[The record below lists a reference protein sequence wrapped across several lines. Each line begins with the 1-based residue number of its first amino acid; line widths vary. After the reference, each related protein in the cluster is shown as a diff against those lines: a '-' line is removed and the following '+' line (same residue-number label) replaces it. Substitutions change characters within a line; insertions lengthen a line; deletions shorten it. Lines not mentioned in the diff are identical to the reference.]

1 MHALL
6 SVNPKQAERT
16 SLAVSSHN
24 HARLKVGDGFRVSFV
39 FCLWK
44 SSETGSVG
52 TGEQYCTVLEYKYNL
67 RVVGEIEIVLS
78 HPRGFSAFP
87 IDAFGLSAEAER

>member
-1 MHALL
+1 MSCMHALL

-44 SSETGSVG
+44 SSETGS
-52 TGEQYCTVLEYKYNL
+52 EPANSTVLYSEYKYNL

-78 HPRGFSAFP
+78 RPRGFSAFP
-87 IDAFGLSAEAER
+87 IDAFGLSAER